1 MSASASAN
9 QLPGLEPAAAA
20 ATDRGEADAPEREAG
35 EPYGPV
41 EIAAPALSAP
51 FGVAPAGANDDDVE
65 DALGAI
71 LDPRTPLLQR
81 AFRNAKPL

>member
-1 MSASASAN
+1 VGA
-9 QLPGLEPAAAA
+9 PE
-20 ATDRGEADAPEREAG
+20 TEAD

-41 EIAAPALSAP
+41 EIAGPALSAP
-51 FGVAPAGANDDDVE
+51 FGGAPAGANDDDVE

-71 LDPRTPLLQR
+71 LDARTPLLQR